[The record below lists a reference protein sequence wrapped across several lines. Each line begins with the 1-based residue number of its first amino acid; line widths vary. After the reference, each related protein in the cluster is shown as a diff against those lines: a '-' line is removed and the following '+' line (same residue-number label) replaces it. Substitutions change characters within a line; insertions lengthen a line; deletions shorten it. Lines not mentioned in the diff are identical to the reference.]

1 MHVRRVW
8 LTLAVCGEGTPHRRV
23 TKINNIR
30 GWKQMLWPFT
40 SLLSYRYRYL
50 NEPYL

>member
-23 TKINNIR
+23 T
-30 GWKQMLWPFT
+30 
-40 SLLSYRYRYL
+40 
-50 NEPYL
+50 ED